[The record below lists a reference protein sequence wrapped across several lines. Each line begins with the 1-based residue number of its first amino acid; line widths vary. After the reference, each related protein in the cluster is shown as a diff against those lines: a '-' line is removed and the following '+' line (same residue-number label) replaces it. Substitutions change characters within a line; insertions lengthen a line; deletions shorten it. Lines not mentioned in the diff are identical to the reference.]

1 MPADR
6 CRVGALFSGVPHF
19 YQRDTEQKRNGN
31 WVAIPFF
38 VPDPKQAVSMSE
50 VMARHFIT
58 KLQGLGMKNLW
69 LEDCRDGRRIEIES
83 PAQPQ
88 SGVDNRTT
96 AAATL
101 DDANSPDAS
110 GFVSL
115 YPPGSGRRAPG
126 LHFGVR
132 DIRPDWKGSTAHVW
146 VQGTPVSFVKIQR
159 PSKKFGGG
167 MWTSASDVCPQF
179 VEEPSESLET
189 YSETGRVRSW
199 NGCFGDLQRECGDTL
214 FLHRSSVADRFKHL
228 LINLSVGD
236 YVYHRVGKRDD
247 VHRWH
252 AIDIELFSE
261 VEQAR
266 LQRGLPAQ
274 QPEPVLVAATPETEP
289 VPEVLAP
296 TNRLKTL
303 RQLALEKR
311 VGHEFSQKGQTK
323 S

>member
-1 MPADR
+1 M
-6 CRVGALFSGVPHF
+6 S
-19 YQRDTEQKRNGN
+19 
-31 WVAIPFF
+31 
-38 VPDPKQAVSMSE
+38 DPKQN
-50 VMARHFIT
+50 R
-58 KLQGLGMKNLW
+58 
-69 LEDCRDGRRIEIES
+69 LEGFVVAFYPEKFY
-83 PAQPQ
+83 
-88 SGVDNRTT
+88 
-96 AAATL
+96 
-101 DDANSPDAS
+101 

-126 LHFGVR
+126 LHFGVG
-132 DIRPDWKGSTAHVW
+132 DIRPDWKGSTSHCW

-189 YSETGRVRSW
+189 YGETSRVRSW

-247 VHRWH
+247 VRRWH

-266 LQRGLPAQ
+266 LQSGLPAQ
-274 QPEPVLVAATPETEP
+274 ESEPAPLAVTTEP
-289 VPEVLAP
+289 ELIPEVLAP
-296 TNRLKTL
+296 SNRAKTFL
-303 RQLALEKR
+303 QLALEKR
-311 VGHEFSQKGQTK
+311 VRHELSQKGEAK
-323 S
+323 